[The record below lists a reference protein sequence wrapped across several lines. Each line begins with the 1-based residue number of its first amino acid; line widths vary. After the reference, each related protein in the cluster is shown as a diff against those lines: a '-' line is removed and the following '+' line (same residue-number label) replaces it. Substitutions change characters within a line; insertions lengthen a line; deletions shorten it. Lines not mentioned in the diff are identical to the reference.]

1 MGKTVITR
9 ELNRI
14 HVVLERES
22 QGDATI
28 RSHQRSSL
36 IPPVD
41 PEEHPAL
48 SRCFEELD
56 QLVGLK
62 KVKEFVREIY
72 ALLEVGRRRAAAGLP
87 SEQQVLHMVFTGN
100 PGTGKTT
107 VARIMSR
114 LLKEMGILSKG
125 HLVEVERADLVG
137 EYIGHTAQK
146 TREHVKR
153 ALGGI
158 LFVDEAYSLARG
170 GERDFGKEAI
180 DTLVKSME
188 DHRDEFVLIL
198 AGYSLEMEHF
208 MRSNPGLP
216 SRFPIHLAF
225 PDFTIEEL
233 MEIADRMLK
242 KRQYRF
248 SRAAREKLKRQLLKE
263 MNRTSQPFGNA
274 RYIRNVIERG
284 SRHHAVRLLS
294 ERYPSKDDLMTIRAE
309 DLRFEETLG
318 TGRSVR
324 GIINSE

>member
-14 HVVLERES
+14 HVVLENGS
-22 QGDATI
+22 QGRNA
-28 RSHQRSSL
+28 SYSQQRSSL
-36 IPPVD
+36 PPPVD
-41 PEEHPAL
+41 PETHPAL
-48 SRCFEELD
+48 CRCFEELD
-56 QLVGLK
+56 QLVGLR

-72 ALLEVGRRRAAAGLP
+72 AWLEVGRRRAAAGLS
-87 SEQQVLHMVFTGN
+87 SEQQVLHMVFAGN

-107 VARIMSR
+107 VARIMGR

-158 LFVDEAYSLARG
+158 LFIDEAYSLARG
-170 GERDFGKEAI
+170 GEKDFGKEAI

-188 DHRDEFVLIL
+188 DHREEFVLIL
-198 AGYSLEMEHF
+198 AGYSLEMERF
-208 MRSNPGLP
+208 MRANPGLP
-216 SRFPIHLAF
+216 SRFPIHLTF

-242 KRQYRF
+242 QRQYCF
-248 SRAAREKLKRQLLKE
+248 SRSAREKLKRQLLKE
-263 MNRTSQPFGNA
+263 MNRSVQPFGNA

-284 SRHHAVRLLS
+284 IRQHAVRLLK
-294 ERYPSKDDLMTIRAE
+294 ERYPTREDLMTIRAE
-309 DLRFEETLG
+309 DLRFEETSG
-318 TGRSVR
+318 NGYPIR

>member
-14 HVVLERES
+14 HVVLGNDS
-22 QGDATI
+22 QDNNT
-28 RSHQRSSL
+28 SFSPHSSPL
-36 IPPVD
+36 PPPVD
-41 PEEHPAL
+41 PEKHPVL
-48 SRCFEELD
+48 IRCFEELD
-56 QLVGLK
+56 QLVGLRR
-62 KVKEFVREIY
+62 VKEFVREIY
-72 ALLEVGRRRAAAGLP
+72 AWLEVGRRRAAAGL
-87 SEQQVLHMVFTGN
+87 SSGQQVLHMVFTGN

-107 VARIMSR
+107 VARILSK
-114 LLKEMGILSKG
+114 LLKEMGLLSKG

-158 LFVDEAYSLARG
+158 LFIDEAYSLARG
-170 GERDFGKEAI
+170 GEKDFGKEAI

-188 DHRDEFVLIL
+188 DHREDFVLIL

-216 SRFPIHLAF
+216 SRFPIHLFF

-242 KRQYRF
+242 MRQYRF
-248 SRAAREKLKRQLLKE
+248 SRSAREKLKRQLLKE
-263 MNRTSQPFGNA
+263 MNQTSHPFGNA
-274 RYIRNVIERG
+274 RYIRNVIER
-284 SRHHAVRLLS
+284 SIRHHAVRLLN
-294 ERYPSKDDLMTIRAE
+294 EPYPSREDLMTIRAE
-309 DLRFEETLG
+309 DLRFEEMFG
-318 TGRSVR
+318 NGFSIR